1 MKDKDMDRKEKK
13 FRIRGINFTIRKFSK
28 EQIKKIEKYIL
39 QYTIFYFAI
48 Y

>member
-1 MKDKDMDRKEKK
+1 MEDKDMDRKGQN